1 MNLRSS
7 AKSDIGRK
15 RRQNEDC
22 FVENNQLGLF
32 VVADGMGGHNAGEI
46 ASRLACDWVSGE
58 IARRKDLLAD
68 YVKTPSLEK
77 RRAILRVLEGIVQQ
91 ASAVVYES
99 GEREA
104 GQHGMGTTL
113 STLLIAG
120 PSAFIAHVGDSRIY
134 LLRDEEIHQLTDD
147 HTLLAEHVRKGL
159 LKRDEAD
166 EMSEFCNIITRGVG
180 ILPSAEVDTLHVE
193 LAPNDRFLL
202 CSDGLYDY
210 LDAKEIGAILGEAE
224 LESTVDKL
232 IELANGRG
240 GRDNLTALAVEIAD
254 LVLAPEQV
262 EVRRKLEV
270 LRQIPL
276 FSKLSYAELVK
287 ILNIVTIKHAHTDE
301 LLIREGEEG
310 DRFFIIVQGAVDVFK
325 DGVSLVTLE
334 RGGHFGEMSL
344 VSLAP
349 RSATVRAALP
359 TSLLVMGR
367 EEFFGL
373 LESEPPLAIKVL
385 LSFVTVL
392 SERLSETNQSVS
404 DWRRRFLEQELS
416 H

>member
-1 MNLRSS
+1 MIIRSQ
-7 AKSDIGRK
+7 AISDIGRK
-15 RRQNEDC
+15 RRRNEDN
-22 FVENNQLGLF
+22 FVENSQLGLF

-58 IARRKDLLAD
+58 IARKTDLLAD
-68 YVKTPSLEK
+68 YAKNPSLEK

-91 ASAVVYES
+91 ASAVVFES

-104 GQHGMGTTL
+104 RQHGMGTTL
-113 STLLIAG
+113 SALLLAG
-120 PSAFIAHVGDSRIY
+120 QSAFIAHVGDSRVY
-134 LLRDEEIHQLTDD
+134 LLRDEELHQLTDD

-159 LKRDEAD
+159 LKRDEAA
-166 EMSEFCNIITRGVG
+166 EMSEFRNIVTRGVG

-193 LAPNDRFLL
+193 LAPKDRFLL

-210 LDAKEIGAILGEAE
+210 LDPKEIAGILAAPE
-224 LESTVDKL
+224 LESVAAKL
-232 IELANGRG
+232 IELSNGRG
-240 GRDNLTALAVEIAD
+240 GRDNLTALTIEISE
-254 LVLAPEQV
+254 LTLAPEQV
-262 EVRRKLEV
+262 AVRRKLEV

-276 FSKLSYAELVK
+276 FAKLSYAELVK
-287 ILNIVTIKHAHTDE
+287 LLNIAQIRHAHVDE

-310 DRFFIIVQGAVDVFK
+310 DRFFIIVQGTVGVFK
-325 DGVSLVTLE
+325 DGVSLATLE
-334 RGGHFGEMSL
+334 RGGHFGEMAL
-344 VSLAP
+344 VSQAP
-349 RSATVRAALP
+349 RSATVRAASP
-359 TSLLVMGR
+359 TSLLVIGR

-385 LSFVTVL
+385 LAFVSVL
-392 SERLSETNQSVS
+392 SGRLSETSQSAS